1 MYKIKI
7 FGYRAGPQ
15 PSATERIENELLNLG
30 CKIDDDPDLIIHTT
44 GLFDDAEKFYNS
56 CAVKP
61 VRLYNL
67 LDANNTNPGFYD
79 KTINDYQNCEIA
91 TTISITA
98 KNKII
103 NKLNISR
110 EINVIGFPAR
120 PVKFLK
126 NHRGFCSLYVGRW
139 SDPNKRTYLIEPSLE
154 LLGQDTE
161 NDLIVVG
168 NDKPSLKC
176 FYQNS
181 VNDEILNLLYN
192 GAEFTWL
199 PSKQEG
205 LGMSAI
211 EAIQTGS
218 IPLLCNDNDVVKEL
232 GLKDFSADPNPEAL
246 SKLVRKIQKNISY
259 YWDKMD
265 ELRPKFEKQ
274 FSVET
279 VAQNILNLYENYVS
293 NR

>member
-1 MYKIKI
+1 M
-7 FGYRAGPQ
+7 
-15 PSATERIENELLNLG
+15 L
-30 CKIDDDPDLIIHTT
+30 IHTT
-44 GLFDDAEKFYNS
+44 GLFEDAEKFYNN
-56 CAVKP
+56 CHVRP

-67 LDANNTNPGFYD
+67 LDSNNTNPGFYD
-79 KTINDYQNCEIA
+79 KTIKDYQNCEIA
-91 TTISITA
+91 TTISITS

-103 NKLNISR
+103 ERLNISR

-139 SDPNKRTYLIEPSLE
+139 NDPNKRTYLIKPSLE

-161 NDLIVVG
+161 NDLVVVSS
-168 NDKPSLKC
+168 DKPPFNC
-176 FYQNS
+176 FYHNN

-218 IPLLCNDNDVVKEL
+218 IPLLCNDNDVVREL
-232 GLKDFSADPNPEAL
+232 GLKDFSANPNPEAL
-246 SKLVRKIQKNISY
+246 SRLVRKIQKNINY
-259 YWDKMD
+259 YWNKMD

-274 FSVET
+274 FSIDT
-279 VAQNILNLYENYVS
+279 VSQNILDLYQNYVS
-293 NR
+293 TT